1 MEEDDLSQNSSI
13 PTVRINL
20 FEKIFNDGINEIF
33 FHQSVWESQLIY
45 SSVQNRV
52 LVFINCGISL
62 MIDFPTFN
70 FVRYR
75 KIFMPRN
82 KNAFAFV
89 VVNCLNIFLIKI
101 NLFLINNFFVTRRN
115 IPVHHKKQRVGLILD
130 QFHQRMPVL
139 ND

>member
-1 MEEDDLSQNSSI
+1 MEEDDLSQNPSI

-89 VVNCLNIFLIKI
+89 VVNCFNIFLIKI

-115 IPVHHKKQRVGLILD
+115 IPVHH
-130 QFHQRMPVL
+130 
-139 ND
+139 